1 MKRVIIF
8 VLAIFAINCHF
19 LREMAAVTVKSAA
32 LETDCFNQGSTS
44 KVTLNLTVSADF
56 AASTATFKLSDTATI
71 ALTCDA
77 TTVAVSNKTKCEKT
91 LTGEET
97 VGKYTL
103 EKIVE
108 TGEGGQTHTITDI
121 TAAFTIADTIA
132 LGNQTTPQE
141 VDTED
146 DSKNTFTIVFAEA
159 VTAGPAVYA
168 NATATTAIA
177 NCTLA
182 TDKKSISCK
191 PSSTEMDDG
200 KEYKIHYMNGCV
212 KTDTNITVKFTDS
225 SSFVTISKI
234 AVVILALLF

>member
-8 VLAIFAINCHF
+8 VLAIIATDCHF
-19 LREMAAVTVKSAA
+19 LRELTAVTVKSAT
-32 LETDCFNQGSTS
+32 LETDCFNKGSTS
-44 KVTLNLTVSADF
+44 KVTLDLTGDKDF
-56 AASTATFKLSDTATI
+56 AASTATFKLSATDSI
-71 ALTCDA
+71 ALTCNA
-77 TTVAVSNKTKCEKT
+77 TSVSDSKATKCDVT
-91 LTGEET
+91 LAGTET

-103 EKIVE
+103 DSIVDTTDDAE
-108 TGEGGQTHTITDI
+108 HTINGI

-159 VTAGPAVYA
+159 VTAGPDVYA
-168 NATATTAIA
+168 NATATAAIA

-191 PSSTEMDDG
+191 PSSTEMEDG

-225 SSFVTISKI
+225 SSFMTISKI

>member
-8 VLAIFAINCHF
+8 VFAIVAINCHF
-19 LREMAAVTVKSAA
+19 LREMEAVTVSSAA

-44 KVTLNLTVSADF
+44 KVTLDLTGDKDF
-56 AASTATFKLSDTATI
+56 PASTATFKLSATNSI
-71 ALTCDA
+71 ALTCNA
-77 TTVAVSNKTKCEKT
+77 TTVAQSKATKCEKT
-91 LTGEET
+91 LEGTEA

-103 EKIVE
+103 EKIAE
-108 TGEGGQTHTITDI
+108 SDSITHTITGI

>member
-8 VLAIFAINCHF
+8 VLAIVAINCHF
-19 LREMAAVTVKSAA
+19 LREMTAVTVESAA
-32 LETDCFNQGSTS
+32 LETDCFNQGSKS
-44 KVTLNLTVSADF
+44 EVTLDLKGSADF
-56 AASTATFKLSDTATI
+56 LASTATFKLSDTASIELECDASTSG
-71 ALTCDA
+71 AKATTCDA
-77 TTVAVSNKTKCEKT
+77 TLKGTEA
-91 LTGEET
+91 

-108 TGEGGQTHTITDI
+108 KDTPTVVHTITGI
-121 TAAFTIADTIA
+121 TAAFTIADTIE

>member
-8 VLAIFAINCHF
+8 VLAIVAINCHF
-19 LREMAAVTVKSAA
+19 LREMTAVTVNSAA
-32 LETDCFNQGSTS
+32 LKTDCFNQGSKS
-44 KVTLNLTVSADF
+44 EVTLDLTGSDDF
-56 AASTATFKLSDTATI
+56 LASTATFKLSDTATI
-71 ALTCDA
+71 ALECAATSTTGAKTSTC
-77 TTVAVSNKTKCEKT
+77 KKT
-91 LTGEET
+91 LAGTET

-108 TGEGGQTHTITDI
+108 KDDSIAVHTITGI

-159 VTAGPAVYA
+159 VTAGPDVYA

-191 PSSTEMDDG
+191 PSSTEMEDG